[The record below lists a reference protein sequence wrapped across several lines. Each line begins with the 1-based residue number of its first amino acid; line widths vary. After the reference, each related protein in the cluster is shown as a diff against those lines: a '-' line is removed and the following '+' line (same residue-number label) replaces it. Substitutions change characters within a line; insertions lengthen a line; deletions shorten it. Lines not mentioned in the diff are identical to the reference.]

1 MRHLII
7 AALLGASTLA
17 VAADP
22 RMASMTY
29 ADIHHQHRAYPGGYN
44 MDLAILR
51 VDALRQIDDTTTA
64 WLRIEPSIIST
75 DIPNRTDNRTGQ
87 WHTDIG
93 DTTLLAGLIKS
104 PLPGLR
110 LGAGAQLVA
119 PTASRD
125 NMGYGRWL
133 LAPGAL
139 FEADLPGRTGY
150 LQVTYRDFQDIGS
163 RGQNRPRQHVTMIE
177 PILHVDLPAGWFAD
191 YTPAYRRDQL
201 ANKDFVANG
210 IGGGRW
216 LARGVNLS
224 ASYSWATQAEYM
236 VYRRQYETRLMVWF

>member
-1 MRHLII
+1 MRHLITI
-7 AALLGASTLA
+7 ALLGAATLA
-17 VAADP
+17 HAADP

-29 ADIHHQHRAYPGGYN
+29 ADIRHQHRAYPGGYN
-44 MDLAILR
+44 MDLAVLR
-51 VDALRQIDDTTTA
+51 VDALRQIDERNTV
-64 WLRIEPSIIST
+64 WLRLEPSIVSA
-75 DIPNRTDNRTGQ
+75 DIPNRTDNRPGQ
-87 WHTDIG
+87 WHTNLG
-93 DTTLLAGLIKS
+93 DTTALAGLIHS

-139 FEADLPGRTGY
+139 FETDLPARAGY
-150 LQVTYRDFQDIGS
+150 LQLTYRDFQDVGGRGS
-163 RGQNRPRQHVTMIE
+163 RPRQHITLIE
-177 PILHVDLPAGWFAD
+177 PILHIDLPAGWFVD
-191 YTPAYRRDQL
+191 YTPTYRRDQL

-224 ASYSWATQAEYM
+224 ASYNWATQQEYM
-236 VYRRQYETRLMVWF
+236 VYRRQIETRLMYWF

>member
-1 MRHLII
+1 MQKLIL

-17 VAADP
+17 HAADP

-29 ADIHHQHRAYPGGYN
+29 ADIRHQHRAYPGGYN
-44 MDLAILR
+44 MDLAVLR
-51 VDALRQIDDTTTA
+51 IDALRQLDERNTL
-64 WLRIEPSIIST
+64 WLRLEPSIVST
-75 DIPNRTDNRTGQ
+75 DVPNRTDNRAGQ
-87 WHTDIG
+87 WHTDAG
-93 DTTLLAGLIKS
+93 DTTALAGLIHS

-110 LGAGAQLVA
+110 IGAGAQLVA

-125 NMGYGRWL
+125 NMGYGRWM

-139 FEADLPGRTGY
+139 LETDLPGKAGY
-150 LQVTYRDFQDIGS
+150 FQITWRDFQDMGG
-163 RGQNRPRQHVTMIE
+163 RGNAQRKQHVTTVE
-177 PILHVDLPAGWFAD
+177 PILHIDLPAGWFAD

-201 ANKDFVANG
+201 TNKDFVANG

-224 ASYSWATQAEYM
+224 ASYNWSTQAEYM
-236 VYRRQYETRLMVWF
+236 VYRRQIETRLMYWF